1 MVSAGTR
8 EGYVIFAVAEAEAA
22 EADPHHVFGAWS
34 DLVVGGQPP
43 GLAEAFL
50 LRGDGLWQ
58 VVSVWHDAES
68 LDRALGDERTHP
80 ANAVFDA
87 AGIDCRHTT
96 MHVAGHLTPAERLN
110 D

>member
-1 MVSAGTR
+1 
-8 EGYVIFAVAEAEAA
+8 VIFAVAEAEVA
-22 EADPHHVFGAWS
+22 EADSHHVFGAWS
-34 DLVVGGQPP
+34 DLVVGEQPH
-43 GLAEAFL
+43 GLVETYL

-58 VVSVWHDAES
+58 IVSVWHDAEA

-96 MHVAGHLTPAERLN
+96 MHVAGHLIPADRLN
-110 D
+110 N